1 MVMSDGLT
9 DSRQTYCLMSDDCR
23 KPSEIRLCTTAPNEA
38 IGDTVTVGGFPFS
51 CCVCWNMP
59 LISFIYLEYPLE
71 YAFLYVYKYRPS
83 L

>member
-59 LISFIYLEYPLE
+59 LIIYLEYPLE